1 MSNLASALPAGCDLV
16 FVLPHLGPGGAQK
29 VALLAAKHFLA
40 DGLSVALVTL
50 LPGHVQ
56 AHDLPEGLCWVD
68 LGGDVASAR
77 RQRSMKVRT
86 ARLLHRWLAL
96 LLVAA
101 SWPLLQGIKPGRHG
115 GVVRWLLVGLIGP
128 QALLL
133 HRLLA
138 QTPPQRVMS
147 MLTRTNL
154 LCCQALWMLP
164 GHLVISERN
173 DPSRQRLSFP
183 WPRLQG
189 WLWCRADRVT
199 ANTAGVLDALQR
211 RNPEI
216 ASRMNLLPNPL
227 VLGSAHR
234 DAIGW
239 SDKFERTAFIAVCR
253 LVPQKGIDLLLEAYA
268 ALSPAIHSQWRLLI
282 IGEGPER
289 AALEQR
295 TSDLQLA
302 ERIHFLGFQPDPSR
316 YFRDAGVFVLPSRF
330 EGMPNALLEAMG
342 CGLASIVSD
351 ASPGPLEV
359 VSDEQSGLVVP
370 SGSIA
375 ALTTAMERLVLDA
388 ALRRQLGQRA
398 AATMRQHSWSVL
410 DQPWRDVLALPS
422 A

>member
-1 MSNLASALPAGCDLV
+1 MSRPASALPTGCDLLL
-16 FVLPHLGPGGAQK
+16 VLPHLGPGGAQK
-29 VALLAAKHFLA
+29 VALLAAEHFLN
-40 DGLSVALVTL
+40 DGLIVALVTL
-50 LPGHVQ
+50 LPGHAR

-68 LGGDVASAR
+68 LGGDLASAR
-77 RQRSMKVRT
+77 SLRSSKAWC

-96 LLVAA
+96 LLVSA
-101 SWPLLQGIKPGRHG
+101 SWPVLQGIRPGRHG
-115 GVVRWLLVGLIGP
+115 GLVHWLLIGLIGP
-128 QALLL
+128 QASLL

-138 QTPPQRVMS
+138 QAPPLRVMS

-164 GHLVISERN
+164 GHLVVSERN

-183 WPRLQG
+183 WPWLQS

-199 ANTAGVLDALQR
+199 ANTTGVLDALQR
-211 RNPEI
+211 RNPGL

-227 VLGSAHR
+227 VLHSAHE

-239 SDKFERTAFIAVCR
+239 PDTSEVTAFIAVCR
-253 LVPQKGIDLLLEAYA
+253 LVPQKGIDLLVEAYA
-268 ALSPAIHSQWRLLI
+268 ALSPAIHGQWRLLI
-282 IGEGPER
+282 VGDGPER

-295 TSDLQLA
+295 TSDLQLG

-316 YFRDAGVFVLPSRF
+316 YFHAAEVFVLPSRF

-342 CGLASIVSD
+342 SGLAPIVSD

-359 VSDEQSGLVVP
+359 VRDERSGLVVP
-370 SGSIA
+370 SGSIP
-375 ALTTAMERLVLDA
+375 ALTTAMERLAMDA
-388 ALRRQLGQRA
+388 ALRRQLGQTA
-398 AATMRQHSWSVL
+398 ASTMRQQSWSAL
-410 DQPWRDVLALPS
+410 DQCWRDVLALPS

>member
-1 MSNLASALPAGCDLV
+1 MNKFACALPTGCDLV

-29 VALLAAKHFLA
+29 VALLAAEHFLA
-40 DGLSVALVTL
+40 DGLNVALVTL
-50 LPGHVQ
+50 LPGHAQ

-77 RQRSMKVRT
+77 SHRTLKARS

-96 LLVAA
+96 LLAA
-101 SWPLLQGIKPGRHG
+101 VSWPVLQGLRPGRHG
-115 GVVRWLLVGLIGP
+115 GVVRWMLIGLIGP
-128 QALLL
+128 QASLL

-138 QTPPQRVMS
+138 QAPPRRVMS

-164 GHLVISERN
+164 GHLVVSERN

-189 WLWCRADRVT
+189 WLWCRADRIT
-199 ANTAGVLDALQR
+199 ANTAGVLDALQC
-211 RNPEI
+211 RNPGL

-227 VLGSAHR
+227 VLRSAQQGG
-234 DAIGW
+234 IGL
-239 SDKFERTAFIAVCR
+239 SHKSERSAFIAVCR
-253 LVPQKGIDLLLEAYA
+253 LVPQKGVDLLLEAYA
-268 ALSPAIHSQWRLLI
+268 ALSTAIHSQWRLLI
-282 IGEGPER
+282 VGEGPER
-289 AALEQR
+289 TALEQR
-295 TSDLQLA
+295 TRDLQLA
-302 ERIHFLGFQPDPSR
+302 ERIHFLGFQTDPSR
-316 YFRDAGVFVLPSRF
+316 YFLDAGVFVLPSRF

-342 CGLASIVSD
+342 CGLAPIVTD

-375 ALTTAMERLVLDA
+375 ALTTAMERLALDA
-388 ALRRQLGQRA
+388 ALRTRLGQTA

-422 A
+422 V